1 MADHDPVKHPSHY
14 TSHPSGV
21 ECITIAQHHNFN
33 IGCVIK
39 YVWRAGLKE
48 GASEVKDLRK
58 AIQYLE
64 FEIARIESSSGQEPS
79 QGVKV
84 MPIPE
89 TPAQLAFP
97 PHLWGEAMGR

>member
-1 MADHDPVKHPSHY
+1 VGWTLTDNDPIKHPSHY

-21 ECITIAQHHNFN
+21 ECIQIAQHHNFN
-33 IGCVIK
+33 IGNVLK

-64 FEIARIESSSGQEPS
+64 FEIARIERTPTWRE
-79 QGVKV
+79 VV
-84 MPIPE
+84 E
-89 TPAQLAFP
+89 TPTLDPTSLTFAHNWVTAK
-97 PHLWGEAMGR
+97 